1 MINSSKYF
9 LFEVSFLTTPGNT
22 VRNYILQIMKQKG
35 KKYTF
40 LTVPDVRFE
49 EFYLFN
55 VELKIEINISN
66 FFSVMN
72 TFD

>member
-1 MINSSKYF
+1 
-9 LFEVSFLTTPGNT
+9 
-22 VRNYILQIMKQKG
+22 MKQKG

-55 VELKIEINISN
+55 VELKIERVWLKLRI
-66 FFSVMN
+66 
-72 TFD
+72 D

>member
-1 MINSSKYF
+1 M
-9 LFEVSFLTTPGNT
+9 FEVSFLTTPGNT

>member
-1 MINSSKYF
+1 
-9 LFEVSFLTTPGNT
+9 
-22 VRNYILQIMKQKG
+22 MKQKG

-40 LTVPDVRFE
+40 LTAPDVRFE